1 MIGGGFLY
9 DYLGELKENYI
20 LIGGNALALN
30 LKAKGVDFRET
41 VDLDIVIVIR
51 GDGSDN
57 NFFEK
62 VDRFI
67 LDNGYVGKKFNG
79 STPGGSAFRFT
90 LCSEG
95 DEHTPKIIEFFS
107 RKPEY
112 FEESKSGKRSH
123 ITPIETGDGISNL
136 SAILLDDNVYNYIIS
151 SKISLGGISTVK
163 LECILGLK
171 CVAWMG
177 NKELFESK
185 IDGITEYTVRK
196 HMQDIITI
204 SSTIDEPSNLEYPD
218 EIIKKIKQ
226 SKITLEQMQ
235 SDGEDEEGMGLAI
248 YFLSAIPGV
257 SND

>member
-9 DYLGELKENYI
+9 DYLSELRENYI
-20 LIGGNALALN
+20 LIGGNALSLN
-30 LKAKGVDFRET
+30 LKDKGVDFRET

-51 GDGSDN
+51 GDGSDS
-57 NFFEK
+57 NFFHEI
-62 VDRFI
+62 DRFI
-67 LDNGYVGKKFNG
+67 IENGYVGKKFNG

-90 LCSEG
+90 LNSSG
-95 DEHTPKIIEFFS
+95 DENTPKIIEFFS

-112 FEESKSGKRSH
+112 FDDSKVERKGH

-136 SAILLDDNVYNYIIS
+136 SAILLDDNVYEYIIS
-151 SKISLGGISTVK
+151 SRTSLNGISTVT

-177 NKELFESK
+177 NKELFESET
-185 IDGITEYTVRK
+185 DGITEFTVRK

-204 SSTIDEPSNLEYPD
+204 SNTIGEPGSLEYPE

-235 SDGEDEEGMGLAI
+235 SDGEDEEGMSLAI
-248 YFLSAIPGV
+248 AFLSAIPGV
-257 SND
+257 SDY